1 MKTHPH
7 NVLAGLILL
16 LLVSSAAQAQT
27 DENSTDATKAGKIS
41 GHVVNDAG
49 QPLADTFVSI
59 RTYGGGGPG
68 RTATTDSEGKFE
80 VSGLEPVA
88 YLMSASLPGY
98 VAAPRDPDINP
109 IENYRVGD
117 SVR

>member
-1 MKTHPH
+1 MRTYRH
-7 NVLAGLILL
+7 NVLVGLVLLLILSCAG
-16 LLVSSAAQAQT
+16 VAQSQT
-27 DENSTDATKAGKIS
+27 DEKSTDATKTGKIS

-49 QPLADTFVSI
+49 QPLADTLVSI

-98 VAAPRDPDINP
+98 VAAPRDPD
-109 IENYRVGD
+109 
-117 SVR
+117 

>member
-1 MKTHPH
+1 MRTYLRDF
-7 NVLAGLILL
+7 LAGLILL
-16 LLVSSAAQAQT
+16 LILSSAAQSQT
-27 DENSTDATKAGKIS
+27 DENSTDATKTGKIS

-49 QPLADTFVSI
+49 QPLADALVSI

-88 YLMSASLPGY
+88 
-98 VAAPRDPDINP
+98 
-109 IENYRVGD
+109 
-117 SVR
+117 